1 MGNCSTTS
9 ASFPSETSNI
19 VSRKPSDY
27 DVLKQNWIEA
37 INTGNISGCK
47 FLHAEHAS
55 LINEVV
61 DSVRQEKAIHVA
73 ARKKNIQAL
82 QYLLENQCE
91 VDCRSANG
99 NTPLLEAALNNDVE
113 SMKLLIKCGADVEIR
128 NNSNQSFRDVCHA
141 SIKGY
146 FTKAKIARMAKQG
159 LPTEK
164 NVDGQE
170 ILVYGVNVGEISQH
184 ELKQNDNNNNEKTM
198 QQISKEGVCNN
209 VKKNTKAA
217 DFGKKIE
224 CEVYE
229 IAFYVEKIRNKGII
243 WDKLMQ
249 YQHIEN
255 ITTHNQL
262 CVLIKAVI
270 CMVLK
275 NPRKQFDEL
284 DSQLIYELAS
294 KIEEKLLKSQN
305 NSTFEFTK
313 NYFVNKF
320 HICLYEIHDEY
331 AKITSSK

>member
-1 MGNCSTTS
+1 
-9 ASFPSETSNI
+9 
-19 VSRKPSDY
+19 
-27 DVLKQNWIEA
+27 
-37 INTGNISGCK
+37 
-47 FLHAEHAS
+47 
-55 LINEVV
+55 
-61 DSVRQEKAIHVA
+61 
-73 ARKKNIQAL
+73 
-82 QYLLENQCE
+82 
-91 VDCRSANG
+91 
-99 NTPLLEAALNNDVE
+99 LNNDVE